1 MKKNA
6 NSTFGI
12 IGLGRFGTALAIT
25 LAEAGKEVIVVDQN
39 EEKVKAMRQYTEY
52 AFVCDNLSK
61 ATLSEV
67 GIQNCDT
74 VIVCIGSRIDT
85 SILTTLNV
93 VSLGVPHVISKAT
106 SQDQGAVLE
115 KIGAEVVYP
124 ERDMAIRLGKKLLSG
139 NFLDFIFLDL
149 LHVRCFRCLILLL
162 EQACIFRKRNLHTDL
177 ACCIRCDIILV
188 KQDHYPVIHQKP
200 LHTAVI
206 RIFAVKH
213 GFHGI
218 LVALKKHVRIVFLFQ
233 LLTDTIVNAVVI
245 CCNIL
250 Q

>member
-12 IGLGRFGTALAIT
+12 VGLGRFGTALAIT

-139 NFLDFIFLDL
+139 NFLDFIFLDNDIEIQQ
-149 LHVRCFRCLILLL
+149 VPVSGFIKGKTIQ
-162 EQACIFRKRNLHTDL
+162 EINIRKKYGLNIIAIEHDQNTIIELSPDYKL
-177 ACCIRCDIILV
+177 QSEDII
-188 KQDHYPVIHQKP
+188 
-200 LHTAVI
+200 
-206 RIFAVKH
+206 
-213 GFHGI
+213 
-218 LVALKKHVRIVFLFQ
+218 
-233 LLTDTIVNAVVI
+233 VVI
-245 CCNIL
+245 GKVQNIRKL
-250 Q
+250 ERALS